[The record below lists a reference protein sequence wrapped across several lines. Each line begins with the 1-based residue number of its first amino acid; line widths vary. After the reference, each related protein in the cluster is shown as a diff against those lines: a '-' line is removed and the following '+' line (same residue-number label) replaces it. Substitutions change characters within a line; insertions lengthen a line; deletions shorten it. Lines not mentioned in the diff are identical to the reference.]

1 MKQGKIIVIEG
12 VCDGVG
18 KTTQI
23 NLLKSHLEKDGQEVV
38 FHHFPSYNTYHGRL
52 VEEYLKGTFGD
63 TKDLS
68 PYFITSLY
76 AIDRIITWNTKLQ
89 KLYNEGKI
97 ILCDRYTTSS
107 QSYQSAYIEDL
118 EEKNKFIDYIT
129 DFEYNKLCLKK
140 PDSIIL
146 LNVSFDIAIDLRK
159 QRKNNEGI
167 QNDLHERNLNFM
179 KKAYDSSLYVAK
191 YLNWNI
197 INCSPNEE
205 LRTKEDIHEEI
216 YESHI
221 KKLML

>member
-1 MKQGKIIVIEG
+1 MKEGKLIVIEG

-23 NLLKSHLEKDGQEVV
+23 ELLTKHLEKEGLEVV

-52 VEEYLKGTFGD
+52 VEEYLKGTFG
-63 TKDLS
+63 KPEHLS

-76 AIDRIITWNTKLQ
+76 AIDRIITWNTKL
-89 KLYNEGKI
+89 KELYNEGKI

-107 QSYQSAYIEDL
+107 QSYQSSLIESI

-129 DFEYNKLCLKK
+129 DFEYNKLGLKE

-146 LNVSFDIAIDLRK
+146 LNISFDLATKLRS
-159 QRKNNEGI
+159 QRINNEGI
-167 QNDLHERNLNFM
+167 ENDIHESNIEFM
-179 KKAYDSSLYVAK
+179 KKAYNSSLYVAN
-191 YLNWNI
+191 YLKWNI
-197 INCSPNEE
+197 INCSPNDI

-216 YESHI
+216 YENHI
-221 KKLML
+221 KKLLL